1 MKILTKT
8 ILTKQISKDKIRVI
22 QNRMVQQGLAN
33 LRDLPILKKNSISKK
48 LMKKKSLILIL
59 NKNPNKNILTIHKQ
73 IINLIKKTPIL

>member
-1 MKILTKT
+1 
-8 ILTKQISKDKIRVI
+8 
-22 QNRMVQQGLAN
+22 
-33 LRDLPILKKNSISKK
+33 LKKNSISKK